1 MVSKFKP
8 AHYSTYQLRQLVW
21 RFKDV
26 EEVPEGFKRTIVRS
40 PEDIY
45 RSLRFM
51 FAGLTVEQ
59 FVVVCLNSQN
69 GLSAVDV
76 VTSGTLNTSL
86 VHPREVFRTA
96 IVTAAASII
105 VIHNHP
111 SGNPEPSRE
120 DAEVTRQLVES
131 GRILGIPVHDHV
143 IFTEEG
149 YTSLAERGLL

>member
-1 MVSKFKP
+1 MKPEFKP

-21 RFKDV
+21 RFRDV
-26 EEVPEGFKRTIVRS
+26 EEVPEDFKRSIIRS
-40 PEDIY
+40 PEDVY
-45 RSLRFM
+45 RSIRFM

-59 FVVVCLNSQN
+59 FVVVCLNAQN
-69 GLSAVDV
+69 GLSAVDI
-76 VTSGTLNTSL
+76 VTSGTLNASL

-120 DAEVTRQLVES
+120 DIEVTRQLVES

-143 IFTEEG
+143 IFTENG
-149 YTSLAERGLL
+149 FTSLAEKGLL